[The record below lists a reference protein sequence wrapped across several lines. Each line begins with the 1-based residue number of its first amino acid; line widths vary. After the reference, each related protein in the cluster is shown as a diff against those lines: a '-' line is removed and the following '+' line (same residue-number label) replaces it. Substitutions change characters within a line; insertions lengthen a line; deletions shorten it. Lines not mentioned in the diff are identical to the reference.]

1 MQKLDMLV
9 EALDRDEPVDL
20 SSLPPPP
27 GQYNNFDGILC
38 LVCLFLLLTHYSLIS

>member
-27 GQYNNFDGILC
+27 GQCNHFIGILNLKFFT
-38 LVCLFLLLTHYSLIS
+38 LVSVTFIL